1 MRRTSKFQSI
11 LRSAL
16 SLIALAFA
24 ALACNLGVAAVPTPT
39 PFIMVSPPVIVVT
52 ATPTLRL
59 ASPTPIF
66 VAPTQPACVPNTA
79 WQIYFVQRGDT
90 LANIASRSGT
100 TVAALMQANCLTN
113 PDLIFVGQ
121 ALRVPRQPVIIT
133 PTAPQ
138 TPTPTGPRIG
148 GISIEPSL
156 QRGAG
161 QFQVATGMVTLRAVG
176 VSGAVRVSYYLQQI
190 GTSAPV
196 LIGESTTPQDGFAV
210 QWLVTAGNL
219 SAQLWAV
226 AVAANNQTAETPRLI
241 VFTDAAVAPTIGAL
255 SVTPS
260 QPDPLQPAVRIL
272 PIGQVLLTVSG
283 VSNATKVLFYFVDE
297 RPGNAPILIGEDSN
311 FNDGVGIIFNTTP
324 FSSVP
329 RGLIWAQ
336 AINALGQSATTA
348 SLPVVIR

>member
-1 MRRTSKFQSI
+1 MQRNVNFRNSFGG
-11 LRSAL
+11 LL
-16 SLIALAFA
+16 SLIGLALAM
-24 ALACNLGVAAVPTPT
+24 LACNLGVSAVPTPT
-39 PFIMVSPPVIVVT
+39 PFVIITPPVIVVT

-59 ASPTPIF
+59 PTPTQVF
-66 VAPTQPACVPNTA
+66 APPTQVVCVPNTA
-79 WQIYFVQRGDT
+79 WQVYFVRQGDT
-90 LANIASRSGT
+90 LASIAARSGT

-133 PTAPQ
+133 PTAPR
-138 TPTPTGPRIG
+138 TPTPTGLRIS
-148 GISIEPSL
+148 GISIEPSI
-156 QRGAG
+156 QHSPG
-161 QFQVATGMVTLRAVG
+161 QFQVAPGMVTLRAVG
-176 VSGAVRVSYYLQQI
+176 VGGAVRVGYYLQQI
-190 GTSAPV
+190 GIGAPV

-226 AVAANNQTAETPRLI
+226 AVAANNQVAETPRLI
-241 VFTDAAVAPTIGAL
+241 VFTESAVAPTIGVL

-260 QPDPLQPAVRIL
+260 QPDPLEPAVRIL

-283 VSNATKVLFYFVDE
+283 VTNATKVQFYFVDQ
-297 RPGNAPILIGEDSN
+297 RPGNMPILLGEDSN

-329 RGLIWAQ
+329 RGLVWAQ
-336 AINALGQSATTA
+336 AINALGQTATTA
-348 SLPVVIR
+348 SLPIVIR

>member
-1 MRRTSKFQSI
+1 MQRVTNLQGKLGAVIRLT
-11 LRSAL
+11 LV
-16 SLIALAFA
+16 ALAT
-24 ALACNLGVAAVPTPT
+24 LACNLGVSAVPTPT
-39 PFIMVSPPVIVVT
+39 PFVLVTPPVLVVT
-52 ATPTLRL
+52 ATPTPRL
-59 ASPTPIF
+59 ATNTPLP
-66 VAPTQPACVPNTA
+66 VVPPQPACTPNTA
-79 WQIYFVQRGDT
+79 WQIYFVRQGDT

-100 TVAALMQANCLTN
+100 TVAALVQANCLTN
-113 PDLIFVGQ
+113 PDVIFVGQ
-121 ALRVPRQPVIIT
+121 ALRVPRQPAILT
-133 PTAPQ
+133 PTATR
-138 TPTPTGPRIG
+138 TPAPSGPSIG
-148 GISIEPSL
+148 GISIEPSV

-176 VSGAVRVSYYLQQI
+176 VSGAVRVSYFLQQI
-190 GTSAPV
+190 GTGAPV
-196 LIGESTTPQDGFAV
+196 LIGESSTPQDGFAV

-226 AVAANNQTAETPRLI
+226 ATAANNQIAETPRLI
-241 VFTDAAVAPTIGAL
+241 VFTDSAVAPTIGTL

-260 QPDPLQPAVRIL
+260 QPDPLEPAVRVL

-283 VSNATKVLFYFVDE
+283 VTNATKVLFYFVDQ
-297 RPGNAPILIGEDSN
+297 RPGNAPILLGEDSN

-348 SLPVVIR
+348 SLPIVIR